1 MKKVLL
7 YLGVLC
13 VIACS
18 GSRQVDVSGI
28 SPSPFVGYWECVGA
42 NDSIQNLSVHIGER
56 NDSLLVAFYW
66 ERQEPFYMTGNP
78 LSDSQGNAIPQACIS
93 VPKSGNKAVGN
104 IVNQYFAVFQNYLE
118 NEYYP
123 IAFELKSFD
132 TLTFKISANVNY
144 WPDSAA
150 LVRKSNDNYTFS
162 TEVIDLYR
170 ENYLVPDADVSGVN
184 EFDVTGMEP
193 SPFIGSWGWDK
204 NGSWQNF
211 SVEIAAKGDSLL
223 LAAGGVFLG
232 GARIQMPE
240 FGSDGNYLPQA
251 RLLAPKRG
259 NKAVGRFFLDADCA
273 VTLELFSNKTLLFK
287 TEAPIGFWPDS
298 AVMVRTDGPVYK
310 SISDKKAIE

>member
-1 MKKVLL
+1 MKRFLQLISLL
-7 YLGVLC
+7 S

-18 GSRQVDVSGI
+18 GNKNVDVAGI
-28 SPSPFVGYWECVGA
+28 TPSPFVGCWECVGA

-78 LSDSQGNAIPQACIS
+78 LSDSNGNAIPQACIS

-104 IVNQYFAVFQNYLE
+104 IVNQYFAVFQNYPE

-132 TLTFKISANVNY
+132 TLTFKISGNVNY

-251 RLLAPKRG
+251 RLLASKRG

-298 AVMVRTDGPVYK
+298 AVMVRTDGPQLIRDYP
-310 SISDKKAIE
+310 

>member
-1 MKKVLL
+1 M
-7 YLGVLC
+7 GI
-13 VIACS
+13 IACS
-18 GSRQVDVSGI
+18 GNKNVDVAGI
-28 SPSPFVGYWECVGA
+28 TPSPFVGCWECVGE
-42 NDSIQNLSVHIGER
+42 NDSIQNLSVCIGER
-56 NDSLLVAFYW
+56 GDSLFVAFFW
-66 ERQEPFYMTGNP
+66 ERQAPFYMTGNP
-78 LSDSQGNAIPQACIS
+78 LIDSNGNTIPQACIS

-104 IVNQYFAVFQNYLE
+104 IVNQYFAVFQNYPE

-132 TLTFKISANVNY
+132 TLTFKISGNVNY

-251 RLLAPKRG
+251 RLLASKRG
-259 NKAVGRFFLDADCA
+259 NRAVGRFFSDAYCE
-273 VTLELFSNKTLLFK
+273 VTLELFSNNTLLFK
-287 TEAPIGFWPDS
+287 TAEKLGFWPDS
-298 AVMVRTDGPVYK
+298 AVMVRTSSESPIFK
-310 SISDKKAIE
+310 